1 MLAAVATAS
10 FDMPSN
16 EPAPLVGTLA
26 QAGPN
31 GCIMAW
37 SDGEAEVEVMG
48 IDDEVIGM
56 GAELFGM
63 AEVPLLQAARGRSRV
78 AVRPAMMVDLRM
90 MNLLLRGVSV
100 IRCSEPSASW
110 MGRWEKKS

>member
-1 MLAAVATAS
+1 
-10 FDMPSN
+10 
-16 EPAPLVGTLA
+16 
-26 QAGPN
+26 
-31 GCIMAW
+31 MAW

-63 AEVPLLQAARGRSRV
+63 AEVPLLQAARGRSRA

-110 MGRWEKKS
+110 MGRWEKKSEVSTFFWFRGRFFWFRGRSPPGVPWVQS